1 MKPLRASIP
10 IDLWHDGGV
19 GTMGDLKCPKCGNN
33 SFQVRSRTDA
43 QRATFICI
51 SCWGE
56 LRLEDMTRQ
65 FLKRNKEPL
74 ES

>member
-1 MKPLRASIP
+1 MKKLGASIP
-10 IDLWHDGGV
+10 LDLWHGV
-19 GTMGDLKCPKCGNN
+19 GVDTIGDLKCPKCGNN
-33 SFQVRSRTDA
+33 SFQVQSQIGD

-65 FLKRNKEPL
+65 FLRNNEP
-74 ES
+74 

>member
-1 MKPLRASIP
+1 
-10 IDLWHDGGV
+10 
-19 GTMGDLKCPKCGNN
+19 MGDLKCPKCGNN
-33 SFQVRSRTDA
+33 SFQVRSQTHA

-74 ES
+74 ET